1 MKKERVPMPRE
12 LTPYDID
19 ILRKLA
25 PECEDLICNGSRT
38 EFRSIIPPVANHY
51 SRDEKDFLSRLERLT
66 NEEFEYLI
74 EEMRSGKE
82 SVGCISPFFF
92 SILLNLVTERLS
104 KRTGQEL
111 LSIYENDEGC
121 G

>member
-1 MKKERVPMPRE
+1 MPRE

-51 SRDEKDFLSRLERLT
+51 STDEKDFESRLNRL
-66 NEEFEYLI
+66 NDEELEYLI
-74 EEMRSGKE
+74 DEMRSGNE

-92 SILLNLVTERLS
+92 SILLDIVTQRLS
-104 KRTGQEL
+104 KRAGQEL

>member
-1 MKKERVPMPRE
+1 MPRE
-12 LTPYDID
+12 LTPYDIE

-51 SRDEKDFLSRLERLT
+51 STDDKDFENRLSRLT
-66 NEEFEYLI
+66 DEELEYLI
-74 EEMRSGKE
+74 EEMRSGNE
-82 SVGCISPFFF
+82 SVSCISPFFF
-92 SILLNLVTERLS
+92 SVLLDLVNQRLS
-104 KRTGQEL
+104 KRMAQEI

>member
-1 MKKERVPMPRE
+1 MPRE
-12 LTPYDID
+12 LTPYDIE

-38 EFRSIIPPVANHY
+38 EFQSIIPPVANHY
-51 SRDEKDFLSRLERLT
+51 STDEKDFESRVNRLT
-66 NEEFEYLI
+66 DTELEYLI
-74 EEMRSGKE
+74 ELMRTGSE

-92 SILLNLVTERLS
+92 SILLDIVTERLS
-104 KRTGQEL
+104 KRAGQEL

>member
-1 MKKERVPMPRE
+1 MPRE
-12 LTPYDID
+12 LTPFDIE

-51 SRDEKDFLSRLERLT
+51 SADEKDFESRVNRLT
-66 NEEFEYLI
+66 DTELEYLI
-74 EEMRSGKE
+74 EQMRTGNE
-82 SVGCISPFFF
+82 SVSCISPFFF
-92 SILLNLVTERLS
+92 SIFLDIVTQRLS
-104 KRTGQEL
+104 KRAGQEL